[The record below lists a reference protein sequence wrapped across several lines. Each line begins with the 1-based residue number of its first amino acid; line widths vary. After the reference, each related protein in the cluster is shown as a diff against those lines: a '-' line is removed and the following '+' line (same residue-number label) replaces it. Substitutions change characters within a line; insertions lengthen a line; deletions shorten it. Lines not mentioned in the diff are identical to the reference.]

1 MWTFLE
7 ELGSF
12 VELARP
18 SSPKFQNHNK
28 IEIKLWTRVYTWNFI
43 WNWRLYLTVVSKK
56 KLTICLTRYRNYNK
70 EKVCV
75 IKRSFY
81 PPKITG
87 DHRIFVKNLF
97 KFLHSRVEDI
107 FYCFSVILLRKVK
120 CRDEH
125 IELKLNIIS
134 KLLLT
139 RKYCE
144 NVSQRRNS
152 PEKQNIY
159 IFYLL

>member
-1 MWTFLE
+1 MDE
-7 ELGSF
+7 S
-12 VELARP
+12 
-18 SSPKFQNHNK
+18 
-28 IEIKLWTRVYTWNFI
+28 
-43 WNWRLYLTVVSKK
+43 LYLKFYLKLTAILDSGFEKN
-56 KLTICLTRYRNYNK
+56 LTICLTRYRNYNK

-81 PPKITG
+81 PPKMTG

-120 CRDEH
+120 SRDEH
-125 IELKLNIIS
+125 IELKLHIIS
-134 KLLLT
+134 KYLPT

-144 NVSQRRNS
+144 NRIFLKNLIGLINNMFNPADFEFAAIFRIIMSSCLMKRNS
-152 PEKQNIY
+152 ITV
-159 IFYLL
+159 LCV

>member
-1 MWTFLE
+1 MDE
-7 ELGSF
+7 S
-12 VELARP
+12 
-18 SSPKFQNHNK
+18 
-28 IEIKLWTRVYTWNFI
+28 
-43 WNWRLYLTVVSKK
+43 LYLKFYLKLTAILDSGFEKN
-56 KLTICLTRYRNYNK
+56 LTICLTRYRNYNK

-120 CRDEH
+120 SRDEH
-125 IELKLNIIS
+125 IELKL
-134 KLLLT
+134 
-139 RKYCE
+139 KYYH
-144 NVSQRRNS
+144 Q
-152 PEKQNIY
+152 
-159 IFYLL
+159 IFTDTKIL

>member
-7 ELGSF
+7 ELELLM
-12 VELARP
+12 ELAGP
-18 SSPKFQNHNK
+18 SSTVNVFQNYNK

-43 WNWRLYLTVVSKK
+43 WNWRLYLTVVSRKK
-56 KLTICLTRYRNYNK
+56 NLTICLTRYRNYNK

-107 FYCFSVILLRKVK
+107 FYCFPLFSSERLKAGMNIL
-120 CRDEH
+120 
-125 IELKLNIIS
+125 NWS
-134 KLLLT
+134 
-139 RKYCE
+139 
-144 NVSQRRNS
+144 
-152 PEKQNIY
+152 
-159 IFYLL
+159 

>member
-1 MWTFLE
+1 MDE
-7 ELGSF
+7 S
-12 VELARP
+12 
-18 SSPKFQNHNK
+18 
-28 IEIKLWTRVYTWNFI
+28 
-43 WNWRLYLTVVSKK
+43 LYLKFYLKLTAILDSGFEKK
-56 KLTICLTRYRNYNK
+56 NLTICLTRYRNYNK

-81 PPKITG
+81 PPKMTG

-120 CRDEH
+120 SRDEH
-125 IELKLNIIS
+125 IELKLHIIS
-134 KLLLT
+134 KYLPT

-144 NVSQRRNS
+144 NRIFF
-152 PEKQNIY
+152 EKSNWFNKQY
-159 IFYLL
+159 VQPCRF

>member
-1 MWTFLE
+1 MDE
-7 ELGSF
+7 S
-12 VELARP
+12 
-18 SSPKFQNHNK
+18 
-28 IEIKLWTRVYTWNFI
+28 
-43 WNWRLYLTVVSKK
+43 LYLKFYLKLTAILDSGFEKN
-56 KLTICLTRYRNYNK
+56 LTICLTRYRNYNK

-81 PPKITG
+81 PPKMTG

-120 CRDEH
+120 SRDEH
-125 IELKLNIIS
+125 IELKLHIIS
-134 KLLLT
+134 KYLPT

-144 NVSQRRNS
+144 HVSQCRNS
-152 PEKQNIY
+152 PETENRMFKKKSNW
-159 IFYLL
+159 FYKLYVQPCRF